1 MLLNIGI
8 TPAMVDAEIAAIA
21 DETERTAAQIEWEYA
36 SSYERSRPLIDQ
48 MAAAFALPPEQVDT
62 LWIAAADL

>member
-1 MLLNIGI
+1 
-8 TPAMVDAEIAAIA
+8 
-21 DETERTAAQIEWEYA
+21 
-36 SSYERSRPLIDQ
+36 LIDQ